1 MKITV
6 QFTDSTA
13 CVVVVILVVVWRFHG
28 EVEDMTKTSRK
39 RYRLVYSSIHCTSEY
54 GVVVVVVVVLGR
66 PVSSVRRGIV

>member
-28 EVEDMTKTSRK
+28 EVEDRRKTSQK
-39 RYRLVYSSIHCTSEY
+39 RDRLVYSCIHCTPEY
-54 GVVVVVVVVLGR
+54 GVVVVVVVVVGR
-66 PVSSVRRGIV
+66 PVSSIRRGIV